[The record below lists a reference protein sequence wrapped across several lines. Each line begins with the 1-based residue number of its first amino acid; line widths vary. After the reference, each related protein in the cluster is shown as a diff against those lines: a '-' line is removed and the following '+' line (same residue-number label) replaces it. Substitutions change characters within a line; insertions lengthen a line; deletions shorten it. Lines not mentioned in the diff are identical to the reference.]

1 METTVVAEVVVE
13 EGRTVEEDRA
23 RMEGARHKALVRDRT
38 SAPVVD
44 LGTMGMTEVLEVL
57 PSQSGTSA
65 VRLQSGALGV
75 EPYRSLDW

>member
-1 METTVVAEVVVE
+1 METMVAAEVAVGVAVE

-23 RMEGARHKALVRDRT
+23 RMEEARRKALVRDRT

-44 LGTMGMTEVLEVL
+44 LDTIGTTEVLEVP

-65 VRLQSGALGV
+65 VRRQSGALGV
-75 EPYRSLDW
+75 EPYR

>member
-1 METTVVAEVVVE
+1 METMVAAEVAAGVAVE

-23 RMEGARHKALVRDRT
+23 RMEEARRKALVRDRT

-44 LGTMGMTEVLEVL
+44 LDTIGTTEVLEVL

-65 VRLQSGALGV
+65 VHRQFGALGV
-75 EPYRSLDW
+75 EPYR